1 MILLRKQKCN
11 FINKIA
17 KISFHIYNNIYKKN
31 KWGGWGAIDPSPTIA
46 PFMHTTPLLLISIF
60 PPAILHRWAMFFS
73 SSCHHGRMGRLESD
87 NYLDDDP
94 DK

>member
-1 MILLRKQKCN
+1 MILLRRQKCN

-17 KISFHIYNNIYKKN
+17 KISIHVYNNILKKMGE
-31 KWGGWGAIDPSPTIA
+31 GGGLLTPSPTIA
-46 PFMHTTPLLLISIF
+46 SFMHTTPLLLISIF